1 MSISII
7 LYRVTQAEKI
17 EDITDLEKQLEDG
30 MDQYTDLYKMY
41 HDLALIFSNSLH
53 PYANPQAIEY
63 RVIFGNPH
71 RLNVGANEIGGFI
84 PSSQINEI
92 NTWIKEKELNSPRGF
107 YKMYSNLSPEVQE
120 ELKEISSVS
129 KEDLY
134 LYVKELTEL
143 YEAAE
148 QGHNSIVICAG

>member
-1 MSISII
+1 MSISIL
-7 LYRVTQAEKI
+7 LYRVSQAEKI
-17 EDITDLEKQLEDG
+17 DDLTDLEKQLEDG

-41 HDLALIFSNSLH
+41 HDLALIFSNSIH

-63 RVIFGNPH
+63 RAIFGNPH

-84 PSSQINEI
+84 PSSQIPEI
-92 NTWIKEKELNSPRGF
+92 NAWIKEKGLNSPQGF
-107 YKMYSNLSPEVQE
+107 YRMYDNLNADVQE
-120 ELKEISSVS
+120 ELLEISSVP

-134 LYVKELTEL
+134 LYVKELTDL